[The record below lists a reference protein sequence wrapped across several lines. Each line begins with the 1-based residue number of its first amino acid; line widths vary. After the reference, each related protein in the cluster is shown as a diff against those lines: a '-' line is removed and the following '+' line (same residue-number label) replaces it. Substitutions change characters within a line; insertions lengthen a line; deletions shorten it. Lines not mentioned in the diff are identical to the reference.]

1 MGSGVCM
8 PDAGI
13 GLTPFLAARD
23 LGKKNPDL
31 EGNDEGEGEACPEC
45 GKPYGDDEEAKPGKK
60 AGKF

>member
-1 MGSGVCM
+1 M

-60 AGKF
+60 TGKF